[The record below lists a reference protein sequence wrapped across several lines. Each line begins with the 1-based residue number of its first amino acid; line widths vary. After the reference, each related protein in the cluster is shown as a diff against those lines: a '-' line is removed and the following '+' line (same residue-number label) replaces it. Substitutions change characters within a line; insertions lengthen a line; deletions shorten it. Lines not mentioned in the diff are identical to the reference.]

1 MLPTIVSARP
11 GGRRA
16 ARGRPAPEDVVR
28 LLEAVR
34 KSFHLVYERHRLH
47 DAGLDGLSSMRL
59 LGAVAAHPGVTVSGL
74 ARLIGVPKSQVSVL
88 MVRAGRAGW
97 VRREADPGDRRLV
110 CLCVTVAGRAR
121 LSRWR
126 AARHRALIGA
136 LRDLSPEQLAAV
148 VTALEILLGV
158 LDPGGRQGS
167 PSPPR
172 PVTAPPL
179 PAQDASAC

>member
-11 GGRRA
+11 EGPRP

-34 KSFHLVYERHRLH
+34 KGFHLAYERHRLH

-59 LGAVAAHPGVTVSGL
+59 LAAVATHPGVTVSGL
-74 ARLIGVPKSQVSVL
+74 ARLTGVPKSQVSVL
-88 MVRAGRAGW
+88 MVRAERAGW
-97 VRREADPGDRRLV
+97 VLREADPGDRRLV

-136 LRDLSPEQLAAV
+136 LRDLSAEQLAAV

-167 PSPPR
+167 SPPR
-172 PVTAPPL
+172 PDTAPPL
-179 PAQDASAC
+179 PSHHASAC